1 MRSGCQLIL
10 TRLSSLYSQEGNTLV
25 SLNHTF
31 LGLLYI
37 TLSVKY
43 PWVVLDSWLT
53 WRVHLDVRIKKAHNM
68 LWTCRR
74 ACGVTCGLSPKM
86 VHWLYISI
94 IRPSITS
101 APLVWWPDCQTTSAM
116 KRLSGVQRLA
126 CLGITRVIRTTPTSA
141 MEAFTCLPPLKLVVQ
156 SEARSAV
163 HHLWNPGCW
172 SYLHPS

>member
-1 MRSGCQLIL
+1 MWCDKVGLSVNPDKTELVVF
-10 TRLSSLYSQEGNTLV
+10 TRRKCPGSFEPHFFGVTL
-25 SLNHTF
+25 H
-31 LGLLYI
+31 YPM
-37 TLSVKY
+37 SVKY
-43 PWVVLDSWLT
+43 PRVVLDSWLT

-126 CLGITRVIRTTPTSA
+126 CLGITEAIHTSPIWYGGS
-141 MEAFTCLPPLKLVVQ
+141 ML
-156 SEARSAV
+156 
-163 HHLWNPGCW
+163 
-172 SYLHPS
+172 